1 MLREKGLF
9 PCRRQLVSHPVWFV
23 TLLFAAV
30 GLFARVVPSAQG
42 TADARFVEL
51 AKASLSQI
59 DGRLVIT
66 GLRDTVEVIR
76 DRWGV
81 PHIYARNTDDL
92 FFAQGYVQAQDRLWQ
107 MELWR
112 RYNGGRLA
120 EIVGPQAVDHDRLLR
135 LIQYQGPWD
144 DTEFT
149 SYHPQARQIFT
160 AFANGVNAYIEG
172 HRDNLPVEFKLT
184 GITPAPWTL
193 NDVVLR
199 VPARSLASARSEIR
213 FALTVA
219 RLGPAEATRRSRPDP
234 FIEVPL
240 PRGLD
245 MSILSEGV
253 LDALGGTLPVVP
265 FPRPL
270 LLERF
275 REASGAEA
283 SLDFGTPEHSEG
295 SNNWV
300 VSGKRTASG
309 AVLLANDPH
318 RQVTSPSLRYIV
330 HLNAPGWDVVGA
342 TEPAIPGVAIG
353 HNGRV
358 GWGLTIVGTDYDD
371 VFVEELNPENP
382 NQAKWQGQWYPLRV
396 VEDTIPVRGET
407 PRRIQRKYS
416 RHGPIFFEDRVRHRA
431 YALRSTLQ
439 ERGTAEYLGALR
451 LNQATLTPTCRE
463 FLQYQ
468 QYFLAPSEN
477 MICGDVDGNIGWHAS
492 ALTPRRAGGWDG
504 RLPVPGTGE
513 YAWNGFRDDLPFEYN
528 PERGWI
534 ATANHNIHPAAYS
547 PPLFFKRA
555 PYSRF
560 DRLNQ
565 LLGTATGLRAED
577 FERLQFDSSW
587 PYIEAEKSLLR
598 GWSSDV
604 ADVEWARQTILD
616 WDGRYVTG
624 SVAPSLHNHWRR
636 NLDEEAPQP
645 EGWLTRGGVGSSALR
660 LGAADQTKARLTQAR
675 TALERAVQ
683 TLRKSMGP
691 DRQTWRWGRLNRS
704 EFPHP
709 LLKAY
714 DLPGIERDGG
724 GETVAAIG
732 ATYRHVIDFADFD
745 NSRATNTPGQSGQP
759 GSPFYGNLR
768 EPWAKGQYFPLR
780 YRRASVED
788 AAAHRLTLVPAK

>member
-1 MLREKGLF
+1 MCNG
-9 PCRRQLVSHPVWFV
+9 RQWHPLWCV
-23 TLLFAAV
+23 TLLLAAAI
-30 GLFARVVPSAQG
+30 GLFTRVVPSAQG
-42 TADARFVEL
+42 TADARFAEL

-59 DGRLVIT
+59 DGKLVVR
-66 GLRDTVEVIR
+66 GLRDTVDVIR
-76 DRWGV
+76 DRWGI
-81 PHIYARNTDDL
+81 PHIYAKNTDDL

-120 EIVGPQAVDHDRLLR
+120 EIVGPEAVEHDRLLR

-144 DTEFT
+144 DSEFT
-149 SYHPQARQIFT
+149 IYHPEARQIFS

-193 NDVVLR
+193 NDVALR
-199 VPARSLASARSEIR
+199 VPARSLASARAEIR

-240 PRGLD
+240 SRGLD
-245 MSILSEGV
+245 MSIFSEDV
-253 LDALGGTLPVVP
+253 LKGLGGTLPVVP
-265 FPRPL
+265 FPRPPL
-270 LLERF
+270 LDRF
-275 REASGAEA
+275 NGASGAEA
-283 SLDFGTPEHSEG
+283 SLDFGTPEDSPG

-300 VSGKRTASG
+300 VSGQRAASG
-309 AVLLANDPH
+309 KVMLANDPH
-318 RQVTSPSLRYIV
+318 RQVTNPSLRYIV
-330 HLNAPGWDVVGA
+330 HLNAPGWDVIGA

-371 VFVEELNPENP
+371 VFVEEVNPENA
-382 NQAKWQGQWYPLRV
+382 NEVKWQGKWYPLRV
-396 VEDTIPVRGET
+396 VEDTIQVHGET
-407 PRRIQRKYS
+407 PRKIQRKYS
-416 RHGPIFFEDRVRHRA
+416 RHGPIFFEDGARHRA

-451 LNQATLTPTCRE
+451 LNQASLTPTCRE
-463 FLQYQ
+463 FLKFQ
-468 QYFLAPSEN
+468 QYYLAPSEN

-492 ALTPRRAGGWDG
+492 ALTPKRAGGWDG

-513 YAWNGFRDDLPFEYN
+513 YSWNGFRDDLPFEYN
-528 PERGWI
+528 PERGYI
-534 ATANHNIHPAAYS
+534 ATANHNIHPAGYS

-565 LLGTATGLRAED
+565 LLGSATGLRAED
-577 FERLQFDSSW
+577 FERFQYDTLW
-587 PYIEAEKSLLR
+587 PYIEAEKPLLR

-616 WDGRYVTG
+616 WDGRYVTD
-624 SVAPSLHNHWRR
+624 SVAPSLHNSWRD
-636 NLDEEAPQP
+636 NLDEEALQL
-645 EGWLTRGGVGSSALR
+645 EASLTRGGAGSAALR
-660 LGAADQTKARLTQAR
+660 IGLADQTKARVTAAR
-675 TALERAVQ
+675 TALEKAVQ
-683 TLRKSMGP
+683 ALRKSLGP
-691 DRQTWRWGRLNRS
+691 DRQSWRWGRLNRS

-714 DLPGIERDGG
+714 DLPGVERNGG
-724 GETVAAIG
+724 GETIAAIG
-732 ATYRHVIDFADFD
+732 ATYRHVLDFADLD
-745 NSRATNTPGQSGQP
+745 NSRATNTPGQSAQP
-759 GSPFYGNLR
+759 GSPFYDNLR
-768 EPWAKGQYFPLR
+768 EQWAKGQYFPLR
-780 YRRASVED
+780 YRRASVDE
-788 AAAHRLTLVPAK
+788 AAAHRLVLVPGK

>member
-1 MLREKGLF
+1 MRND
-9 PCRRQLVSHPVWFV
+9 RQWHPVWCG
-23 TLLFAAV
+23 TLLLAGAV
-30 GLFARVVPSAQG
+30 VLSARAETSGQ
-42 TADARFVEL
+42 ADAARFAEL
-51 AKASLSQI
+51 ARSSLSRI
-59 DGRLVIT
+59 AGTLALT
-66 GLRDTVEVIR
+66 GLRDKVEVIR

-81 PHIYARNTDDL
+81 PHIYATNTDDL

-112 RYNGGRLA
+112 RYNSGRLA
-120 EIVGPQAVDHDRLLR
+120 EIVGAEAVEHDRLLR

-144 DTEFT
+144 EGEFT

-172 HRDNLPVEFKLT
+172 QRGNLPVEFKLT
-184 GITPAPWTL
+184 GLSPSRWTL

-199 VPARSLASARSEIR
+199 VPARSLASARAEIR
-213 FALTVA
+213 FALQVA
-219 RLGPAEATRRSRPDP
+219 RLGAAEATRQSRPDP
-234 FIEVPL
+234 FVEVAL

-245 MSILSEGV
+245 MSILSEHV
-253 LDALGGTLPVVP
+253 LNALGGTLPVVP
-265 FPRPL
+265 FPRPPL
-270 LLERF
+270 IERF
-275 REASGAEA
+275 RGASGAEA
-283 SLDFGTPEHSEG
+283 SLDFGTPEHSPG

-300 VSGKRTASG
+300 MSGQRTASG

-318 RQVTSPSLRYIV
+318 RQVSNPSLRYIV

-382 NQAKWQGQWYPLRV
+382 NEAKWQGQWYPLRV
-396 VEDTIPVRGET
+396 VEDTIHVRGET

-416 RHGPIFFEDRVRHRA
+416 RHGPIFFEDRSRHRA

-463 FLQYQ
+463 FLQHQ
-468 QYFLAPSEN
+468 QYYLAPSEN

-492 ALTPRRAGGWDG
+492 ALTPRRTGGWDG

-513 YAWNGFRDDLPFEYN
+513 YTWNGFRDDLPFEYN

-534 ATANHNIHPAAYS
+534 ATANHNIHPAGYW

-565 LLGTATGLRAED
+565 LLGAATGVRPED
-577 FERLQFDSSW
+577 FERFQYDSTW
-587 PYIEAEKSLLR
+587 PYLEAEKPLLR
-598 GWSSDV
+598 GWT
-604 ADVEWARQTILD
+604 AEAGDVEWARQTLLD
-616 WDGRYVTG
+616 WDGRYLAG

-636 NLDEEAPQP
+636 HLDEDALQL
-645 EGWLTRGGVGSSALR
+645 EGRLTRGGVGSSALR
-660 LGAADQTKARLTQAR
+660 IGTADQTKARISAAR
-675 TALERAVQ
+675 TALEQAVQ
-683 TLRKSMGP
+683 ALRKQLGP
-691 DRQTWRWGRLNRS
+691 DRQAWRWGRLNHS

-709 LLKAY
+709 LVKAY
-714 DLPGIERDGG
+714 DLPGVERDGG

-732 ATYRHVIDFADFD
+732 ATYRHVLDFSDLD
-745 NSRATNTPGQSGQP
+745 NSRATNAPGQSGQP
-759 GSPFYGNLR
+759 ESPFYGNLL
-768 EPWAKGQYFPLR
+768 EGWTKGQYFPLR

>member
-1 MLREKGLF
+1 MRN
-9 PCRRQLVSHPVWFV
+9 RRQHTTWWL
-23 TLLFAAV
+23 TLLLAAAV
-30 GLFARVVPSAQG
+30 VFGRVMPSGQEA
-42 TADARFVEL
+42 ADARFGEM

-59 DGRLVIT
+59 DGKVIIR
-66 GLRDTVEVIR
+66 GLRDAVDVIR

-120 EIVGPQAVDHDRLLR
+120 EIVGAPAVEHDRLLR

-144 DTEFT
+144 DSEFT
-149 SYHPQARQIFT
+149 IYHPEARQIFT

-193 NDVVLR
+193 SDVVMR
-199 VPARSLASARSEIR
+199 VPARSLASARAEIR

-234 FIEVPL
+234 FIEVQV

-245 MSILSEGV
+245 LSMFSEDV
-253 LDALGGTLPVVP
+253 LAGLGSTLPVVP
-265 FPRPL
+265 FPRPPL
-270 LLERF
+270 LDSF
-275 REASGAEA
+275 RSGSGAEA
-283 SLDFGTPEHSEG
+283 SLDFGTPEDSPG

-309 AVLLANDPH
+309 AAILANDPH
-318 RQVTSPSLRYIV
+318 RQVSNPSLRYIV

-382 NQAKWQGQWYPLRV
+382 NQAKWQGQWYPLRIV
-396 VEDTIPVRGET
+396 DDTIQVRGEAA
-407 PRRIQRKYS
+407 RKIQRKYS
-416 RHGPIFFEDRVRHRA
+416 RHGPIFYEDRARHRA
-431 YALRSTLQ
+431 FALRSTLQ

-451 LNQATLTPTCRE
+451 LNQASLTPTCRE
-463 FLQYQ
+463 FLKFQ
-468 QYFLAPSEN
+468 QYYLAPSEN

-504 RLPVPGTGE
+504 RLPVPGSGE
-513 YAWNGFRDDLPFEYN
+513 YSWNGFRDDLPFEYN

-534 ATANHNIHPAAYS
+534 ATANHNIHPAGYF
-547 PPLFFKRA
+547 PPLFFKSA

-565 LLGTATGLRAED
+565 LLANATGLRVED
-577 FERLQFDSSW
+577 FERFQYDTTW

-598 GWSSDV
+598 GWTSDV
-604 ADVEWARQTILD
+604 ADVEWARQTIVE
-616 WDGRYVTG
+616 WDGRYVID
-624 SVAPSLHNHWRR
+624 SVAPSLHSHWRR
-636 NLDEEAPQP
+636 NLDNESLDLD
-645 EGWLTRGGVGSSALR
+645 GWLTRGGVGSSAFR
-660 LGAADQTKARLTQAR
+660 IATADQTKARLTAAR
-675 TALERAVQ
+675 SALEKAVEA
-683 TLRKSMGP
+683 LRKSLGP
-691 DRQTWRWGRLNRS
+691 DRQQWRWGRLNRS

-709 LLKAY
+709 LLKAF
-714 DLPGIERDGG
+714 DLPGVERNGG

-732 ATYRHVIDFADFD
+732 ATYRHVLDFADLD

-768 EPWAKGQYFPLR
+768 EGWAKGQYFPLR
-780 YRRASVED
+780 YRRAAVEE
-788 AAAHRLTLVPAK
+788 AAAHRLVLVPAK

>member
-1 MLREKGLF
+1 MRNGGQWQ
-9 PCRRQLVSHPVWFV
+9 RVWWV
-23 TLLFAAV
+23 TLLLAAAV
-30 GLFARVVPSAQG
+30 VVFVRVVPSGQA
-42 TADARFVEL
+42 TTDARFVEM

-59 DGRLVIT
+59 DGKMVIR
-66 GLRDTVEVIR
+66 GLRDAVEVIR

-120 EIVGPQAVDHDRLLR
+120 EIIGPEAAEHDRLLR

-144 DTEFT
+144 DSEFT
-149 SYHPQARQIFT
+149 IYHPEARQIFT

-193 NDVVLR
+193 SDVVMR
-199 VPARSLASARSEIR
+199 VPARSLASARAEIR

-234 FIEVPL
+234 FIEVQL

-245 MSILSEGV
+245 LSMFSENV
-253 LDALGGTLPVVP
+253 LGGLGATLPVVP
-265 FPRPL
+265 FPRPP
-270 LLERF
+270 LLESF
-275 REASGAEA
+275 RSGSGAEA
-283 SLDFGTPEHSEG
+283 SLDFGTPEDSPG

-300 VSGKRTASG
+300 VSGKRTGNG
-309 AVLLANDPH
+309 AVILANDPH
-318 RQVTSPSLRYIV
+318 RQVSNPSLRYIV

-396 VEDTIPVRGET
+396 VDDTIQVHGEA
-407 PRRIQRKYS
+407 PRKIQRKYG

-431 YALRSTLQ
+431 FALRSTLQ

-451 LNQATLTPTCRE
+451 LNQASLTPTCRE
-463 FLQYQ
+463 FLKFQ
-468 QYFLAPSEN
+468 QYYLAPSEN

-513 YAWNGFRDDLPFEYN
+513 YSWNGFRDDLPFEYN
-528 PERGWI
+528 PERGYI
-534 ATANHNIHPAAYS
+534 ATANHNIHPAGYF
-547 PPLFFKRA
+547 PPLFFKSA

-565 LLGTATGLRAED
+565 LLGNATGLRPED
-577 FERLQFDSSW
+577 FERFQHDTMW

-616 WDGRYVTG
+616 WDGRYVAE
-624 SVAPSLHNHWRR
+624 SVAPSLHNQWRR
-636 NLDEEAPQP
+636 NLDDESLDL

-660 LGAADQTKARLTQAR
+660 IATADQSKARVTAAR
-675 TALERAVQ
+675 TALEKAVQ
-683 TLRKSMGP
+683 TLKKTLGP
-691 DRQTWRWGRLNRS
+691 DRQQWRWGRLNRS

-714 DLPGIERDGG
+714 DLPGVERNGG

-732 ATYRHVIDFADFD
+732 ATYRHVLDFADLD

-759 GSPFYGNLR
+759 GSPFYGNLL
-768 EPWAKGQYFPLR
+768 ESWAKGQYFPLR
-780 YRRASVED
+780 YRRASVEE

>member
-1 MLREKGLF
+1 MRSS
-9 PCRRQLVSHPVWFV
+9 RQWDALWWVMP
-23 TLLFAAV
+23 LLFAAV
-30 GLFARVVPSAQG
+30 GLSARVVTTGQQP
-42 TADARFVEL
+42 ADTRFVEL
-51 AKASLSQI
+51 AKASLSRI
-59 DGRLVIT
+59 DGKLAIP
-66 GLRDTVEVIR
+66 GLRDAVEVIR
-76 DRWGV
+76 DRWGI

-92 FFAQGYVQAQDRLWQ
+92 FFTQGYVQAQDRLWQ

-120 EIVGPQAVDHDRLLR
+120 EIIGPQAVEHDRLLR

-144 DTEFT
+144 DREFT
-149 SYHPQARQIFT
+149 IYHPEARRIFT
-160 AFANGVNAYIEG
+160 AFANGVNAYIDG
-172 HRDNLPVEFKLT
+172 HRGNLPVEFKLT

-193 NDVVLR
+193 KDVVLR
-199 VPARSLASARSEIR
+199 VPARSLASARAEIR

-219 RLGPAEATRRSRPDP
+219 RLGPAEATRRSQPDP

-240 PRGLD
+240 ARGLD
-245 MSILSEGV
+245 LSIIPEAV
-253 LDALGGTLPVVP
+253 LDALEGTLPVVP
-265 FPRPL
+265 FPRPP
-270 LLERF
+270 LLESF
-275 REASGAEA
+275 RGASGAEVTH
-283 SLDFGTPEHSEG
+283 DFGTPELSPG

-300 VSGKRTASG
+300 VSGGRTASG
-309 AVLLANDPH
+309 AVILANDPH
-318 RQVTSPSLRYIV
+318 RQVTNPSLRYIV

-342 TEPAIPGVAIG
+342 TEPAIPGIAIG

-382 NQAKWQGQWYPLRV
+382 NQAKWQGKWYPLRV
-396 VEDTIPVRGET
+396 VEDTIQVRGEA
-407 PRRIQRKYS
+407 PRKVQRKYS

-439 ERGTAEYLGALR
+439 EPGTAEYLGALR

-463 FLQYQ
+463 FLSYQ
-468 QYFLAPSEN
+468 QYYLAPSEN

-492 ALTPRRAGGWDG
+492 ALTPRRMGGWDG

-513 YAWNGFRDDLPFEYN
+513 YSWNGFRDDLPFEYN

-534 ATANHNIHPAAYS
+534 ATANHNIHPAGYS

-565 LLGTATGLRAED
+565 LLGTASGLRAED
-577 FERLQFDSSW
+577 FERFQHDTAW
-587 PYIEAEKSLLR
+587 PYLEAEKSLLR
-598 GWSSDV
+598 GWTSDV
-604 ADVEWARQTILD
+604 ADVEWARQTLLD
-616 WDGRYVTG
+616 WDGRYLAD
-624 SVAPSLHNHWRR
+624 SIAPSLHNHWRR
-636 NLDEEAPQP
+636 SLDEEALQQ
-645 EGWLTRGGVGSSALR
+645 EGWLAKGGVGSSALR
-660 LGAADQTKARLTQAR
+660 IGTAHQTKARLSAAR
-675 TALERAVQ
+675 AALENAVQ
-683 TLRKSMGP
+683 ALRQSLGP
-691 DRQTWRWGRLNRS
+691 DRRQWRWGRLNRS

-714 DLPGIERDGG
+714 DLPGVERNGG
-724 GETVAAIG
+724 GDTVAAIG
-732 ATYRHVIDFADFD
+732 ATYRHVIDFADLD
-745 NSRATNTPGQSGQP
+745 NSRATSTPGQSGQP

-768 EPWAKGQYFPLR
+768 EQWAKGQYFPLR
-780 YRRASVED
+780 YRRASVEE

>member
-1 MLREKGLF
+1 
-9 PCRRQLVSHPVWFV
+9 VN
-23 TLLFAAV
+23 LLTAAV
-30 GLFARVVPSAQG
+30 VVAVCVVPSGQEKP
-42 TADARFVEL
+42 DAHFEEM
-51 AKASLSQI
+51 AKPALSQI
-59 DGRLVIT
+59 EGKLAIR
-66 GLRDTVEVIR
+66 GLRDAVDVIR

-112 RYNGGRLA
+112 RYNGGHLA
-120 EIVGPQAVDHDRLLR
+120 EIVGPQAAEHDRLLR

-144 DTEFT
+144 DSEFT
-149 SYHPQARQIFT
+149 IYHPEARQIFT

-193 NDVVLR
+193 KDVVMR
-199 VPARSLASARSEIR
+199 VPARSLASARAEIR

-219 RLGPAEATRRSRPDP
+219 TLGPAEATRRSRPDP
-234 FIEVPL
+234 YIEVSV

-245 MSILSEGV
+245 LSMFSENV
-253 LDALGGTLPVVP
+253 LSGLGGTLPVVP
-265 FPRPL
+265 FPRPP
-270 LLERF
+270 LLESF
-275 REASGAEA
+275 RGGSGAVA
-283 SLDFGTPEHSEG
+283 SLDFGTPEDSPG

-300 VSGKRTASG
+300 VGGKRTASG
-309 AVLLANDPH
+309 AVILANDPH
-318 RQVTSPSLRYIV
+318 RQVSNPSLRYIV
-330 HLNAPGWDVVGA
+330 HLNAPGWDVIGA

-371 VFVEELNPENP
+371 VFVEELNPADP

-396 VEDTIPVRGET
+396 VDDTIPVHGEAA
-407 PRRIQRKYS
+407 RKIQRKYS
-416 RHGPIFFEDRVRHRA
+416 RHGPIFFEDRTRNRA

-451 LNQATLTPTCRE
+451 LNQASLTPTCRE
-463 FLQYQ
+463 FLKFQ
-468 QYFLAPSEN
+468 QYYLAPSEN

-513 YAWNGFRDDLPFEYN
+513 YSWNGFRNDLPFEYN
-528 PERGWI
+528 PERGYI
-534 ATANHNIHPAAYS
+534 ATANHNIHPPGYF
-547 PPLFFKRA
+547 PPLFFKSA

-565 LLGTATGLRAED
+565 LLGNATGLRVED
-577 FERLQFDSSW
+577 FERFQHDTMW

-598 GWSSDV
+598 GWTSDV
-604 ADVEWARQTILD
+604 ADVEWARQTILE
-616 WDGRYVTG
+616 WDGRYVTE

-636 NLDEEAPQP
+636 NLDDESLDL

-660 LGAADQTKARLTQAR
+660 IATADQAKARLTAAR
-675 TALERAVQ
+675 TALEKAVQ
-683 TLRKSMGP
+683 ALRKSLGP
-691 DRQTWRWGRLNRS
+691 DRQQWRWGRLNRS

-709 LLKAY
+709 LVKAF
-714 DLPGIERDGG
+714 DLPGVERVGG
-724 GETVAAIG
+724 GETIAAIG
-732 ATYRHVIDFADFD
+732 ATYRHILDFADLD
-745 NSRATNTPGQSGQP
+745 NSRATNTPGQSAQP

-768 EPWAKGQYFPLR
+768 EAWAKGEYFPLR
-780 YRRASVED
+780 YRRPSIEE
-788 AAAHRLTLVPAK
+788 AAAHRLTLVPTK